1 MKLRFTMVAVLVL
14 CGIGL
19 WVRGGA
25 SPAMAVAAADSM
37 QQTVSESDYKYVGN
51 KKCKSCHLDVHKS
64 WAKTRMGTAF
74 ETLKPGHAKEA
85 KTQFGFDAAKDYTS
99 DAKCLPCHT
108 TGYGKPGGYVI
119 PAADDKRAARKMKDF
134 QSVGCE
140 SCHGPGSGY
149 VKIFTEIDKTQ
160 RKYTLEELYSAGL
173 HKAEKAMCLTC
184 HNDKSPTI
192 NADEPFDYEKIMA
205 QEKAKTKG
213 EAASFHIHK
222 PLKLREG

>member
-1 MKLRFTMVAVLVL
+1 MRLRYTMVAVLVL

-25 SPAMAVAAADSM
+25 VTAVARAADDGTQPTGSA
-37 QQTVSESDYKYVGN
+37 SDYKYVGN

-64 WAKTRMGTAF
+64 WEKTRMGKAF

-85 KTQFGFDAAKDYTS
+85 KEKFGLDANKDYTS

-108 TGYGKPGGYVI
+108 IGYGKPGGYVI
-119 PAADDKRAARKMKDF
+119 PAADDKRAARKMKSF

-149 VKIFTEIDKTQ
+149 VEIFTEIDKAQ

-173 HKAEKAMCLTC
+173 RKAEKEMCQAC
-184 HNDKSPTI
+184 HNDKSPTFK
-192 NADEPFDYEKIMA
+192 ADEPFDYEKIMA
-205 QEKAKTKG
+205 EEKAKTKG